1 MNNRHV
7 LFLIRLIVHNLIA
20 NCDIIENKIKEQF
33 INKENKEG
41 FNNIWIHS
49 KM

>member
-7 LFLIRLIVHNLIA
+7 LFLIRLIIHNLVA
-20 NCDIIENKIKEQF
+20 NYDIIENKIEGQF

-41 FNNIWIHS
+41 FNNTWIY
-49 KM
+49 